1 MKDQGVV
8 ANPANS
14 LRLFTEVRAAEQAM
28 WGKPHMREVTRYTA
42 HTTDE
47 PSWYVHDVSLAFVDE
62 LQTLCDLVRK
72 RWRVLSWEQERR

>member
-14 LRLFTEVRAAEQAM
+14 LTLFTEIRAAEQTM
-28 WGKPHMREVTRYTA
+28 WREPHMHEITCYTA

-47 PSWYVHDVSLAFVDE
+47 PSWYVHDVSLLLVDE